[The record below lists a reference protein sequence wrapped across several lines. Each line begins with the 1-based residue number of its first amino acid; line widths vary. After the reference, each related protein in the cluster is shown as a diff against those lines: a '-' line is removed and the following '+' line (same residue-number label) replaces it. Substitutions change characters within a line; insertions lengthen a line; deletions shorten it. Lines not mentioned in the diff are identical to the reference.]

1 MSFIFKIVKFAK
13 SICFSGT
20 KPAAVKKPIEVF
32 SGDYATWED
41 AASQCSG
48 YAADVIFE
56 KTKAAALAVKQG
68 QALFE
73 RDSVLFHEEVY
84 AWQMLSCLNAVAAS
98 DQGRL
103 SVLDF
108 GGSLGSSY
116 FQHRKFLQMLPR
128 LSWTVV
134 EQPHYVDFGSKNLED
149 GFLKFS
155 PSISAAIEEAQPNVV
170 LFGSVLSY
178 LPNPFEVL
186 HHVISSAI
194 DVIIVDRTAFL
205 ERDENRLTI
214 QKVSPHIY
222 DASYP
227 AWFFSLAKFK
237 GFMSAGGF
245 ELISEWI
252 SFDDYRLSG
261 EKASAKGFFFSRKSM
276 I

>member
-1 MSFIFKIVKFAK
+1 MPFFLKIQNLANSFLKLPCAPSNI
-13 SICFSGT
+13 
-20 KPAAVKKPIEVF
+20 KKPIEVF
-32 SGDYATWED
+32 TGDYATWED
-41 AASQCSG
+41 ASSQCSG

-56 KTKAAALAVKQG
+56 KTKAAAMAVKQG

-73 RDSVLFHEEVY
+73 RDSVLFHEEFY
-84 AWQMLSCLNAVAAS
+84 AWQMLACLNAIAAS
-98 DQGRL
+98 NEGRL

-116 FQHRKFLQMLPR
+116 FQHRKILQMLPS

-134 EQPHYVDFGSKNLED
+134 EQAHYVDFGSKNFED
-149 GFLKFS
+149 CFLKFL
-155 PSISAAIEEAQPNVV
+155 PTIPEAIEASQPNVV

-186 HHVISSAI
+186 QRVISSSI
-194 DVIIVDRTAFL
+194 DAIIVDRTAFL
-205 ERDENRLTI
+205 EGNKDRLTI

-227 AWFFSLAKFK
+227 ARFFSLPKFK
-237 GFMSAGGF
+237 GFMSAAGF

-252 SFDDYRLSG
+252 SFDDYRLTG
-261 EKASAKGFFFSRKSM
+261 ELTSSKGFLFVRIAS
-276 I
+276 